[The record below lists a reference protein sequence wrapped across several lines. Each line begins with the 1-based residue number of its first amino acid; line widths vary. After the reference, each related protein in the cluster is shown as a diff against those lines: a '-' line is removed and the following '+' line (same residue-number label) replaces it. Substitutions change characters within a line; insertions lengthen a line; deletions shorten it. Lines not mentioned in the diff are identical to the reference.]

1 MTKNKERYNEILK
14 LKNMLEKAEIP
25 FEFSEI
31 FSGYHI
37 TYPGNKFRIC
47 SVIEHDYSYG
57 REKDLLE
64 IQGLLTKKE
73 YKETQDTVIGYLTA
87 ENVFQRI
94 EKHWKELKRNLENVN
109 IYTEKRMV

>member
-1 MTKNKERYNEILK
+1 MKERYNEILK

-37 TYPGNKFRIC
+37 TYPSNKFRIC

-57 REKDLLE
+57 NEQDLLE
-64 IQGLLTKKE
+64 IKGLLTKNEKKCD
-73 YKETQDTVIGYLTA
+73 YVLGYRSS
-87 ENVFQRI
+87 EEVFKRI
-94 EKHWKELKRNLENVN
+94 KNNWEKLRR
-109 IYTEKRMV
+109 YRDD

>member
-1 MTKNKERYNEILK
+1 MKERYNEILK

-31 FSGYHI
+31 FRGYHI

-57 REKDLLE
+57 NAQDLLE
-64 IQGLLTKKE
+64 IKGLLTQKEKK
-73 YKETQDTVIGYLTA
+73 YDDVLGYRSA
-87 ENVFQRI
+87 EEVFNRI
-94 EKHWKELKRNLENVN
+94 QKNWKKLRRCRDDWIV
-109 IYTEKRMV
+109 

>member
-1 MTKNKERYNEILK
+1 MKEKYNEILK

-31 FSGYHI
+31 FGGYHI
-37 TYPGNKFRIC
+37 TYPSNKFRIC

-57 REKDLLE
+57 SEQDLLE
-64 IQGLLTKKE
+64 I
-73 YKETQDTVIGYLTA
+73 YDYVIGYLSA

-94 EKHWKELKRNLENVN
+94 QNNWKKLR
-109 IYTEKRMV
+109 RCRDD

>member
-1 MTKNKERYNEILK
+1 MKERYNEILK

-37 TYPGNKFRIC
+37 TYPSNKFRIC

-57 REKDLLE
+57 NEQDLLE
-64 IQGLLTKKE
+64 IKGLLTKNEKKYDE
-73 YKETQDTVIGYLTA
+73 VIGYLSA
-87 ENVFQRI
+87 EEVFKRI
-94 EKHWKELKRNLENVN
+94 QKNWKKLRRCIDDWIV
-109 IYTEKRMV
+109 